1 MPRLL
6 SEYFAAR
13 AQSAGRNC
21 PNAVVEMA
29 MRKETATTASALIVW
44 KTTVALVIGSG
55 LEDNKRFTNV
65 KGYASQVLA
74 KTSRFRGLQ
83 RRERLFSARFVGYPE
98 FAARRVIG
106 TSPWSVTL
114 AHLHHRCRLQIA
126 LPADGAYAILRR
138 LAIHLKRADRSDREK
153 IASFHKEEDDRELPR
168 VRQFS
173 RGHAPSRFA
182 ALHRC
187 SLT

>member
-21 PNAVVEMA
+21 PNAVGEMA

-83 RRERLFSARFVGYPE
+83 RRERLFSARLVGYPE
-98 FAARRVIG
+98 FAAPNQLGDAGAVSSPTPGGTADSFDSGRASAAPATAACDRALIGRYRFRNSSTFGNSSRARR
-106 TSPWSVTL
+106 P
-114 AHLHHRCRLQIA
+114 
-126 LPADGAYAILRR
+126 
-138 LAIHLKRADRSDREK
+138 K
-153 IASFHKEEDDRELPR
+153 
-168 VRQFS
+168 
-173 RGHAPSRFA
+173 
-182 ALHRC
+182 
-187 SLT
+187 

>member
-21 PNAVVEMA
+21 PNAVGEMA

-83 RRERLFSARFVGYPE
+83 RRERLFCETRGLPGICRADSARRGRRSLI
-98 FAARRVIG
+98 ARNR
-106 TSPWSVTL
+106 
-114 AHLHHRCRLQIA
+114 
-126 LPADGAYAILRR
+126 
-138 LAIHLKRADRSDREK
+138 
-153 IASFHKEEDDRELPR
+153 
-168 VRQFS
+168 
-173 RGHAPSRFA
+173 
-182 ALHRC
+182 
-187 SLT
+187 